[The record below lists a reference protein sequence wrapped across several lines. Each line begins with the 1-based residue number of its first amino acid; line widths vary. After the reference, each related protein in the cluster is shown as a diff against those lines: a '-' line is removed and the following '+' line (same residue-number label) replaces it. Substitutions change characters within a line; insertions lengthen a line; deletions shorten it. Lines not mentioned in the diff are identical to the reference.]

1 MNSEDY
7 SFVGSGIILLREHG
21 AAAPMLEVGNC
32 SAFALAPQTNTLQL
46 QDFQNPGGGI
56 RNRID
61 RVSDWQLNY
70 TFHDFNSENFARTTR
85 GLASTI
91 AAGSVT
97 AEAVV
102 GYKGGYVPLKYI
114 ATAIT
119 SVEPV
124 GGGTAYAAGTDYILD
139 RGMLYVPA
147 TSTIPDPVA
156 GAANFEV
163 EYTRLAGGEVQGAV
177 TSQKFYQMEFR
188 GQNEARGGKF
198 CRMVCHKVSGG
209 MVSSF
214 GVIGED
220 YGAGEVPG
228 SLVYDAAKAT
238 NSSTSGY
245 FFWQQEK

>member
-1 MNSEDY
+1 MEAPDY
-7 SFVGSGIILLREHG
+7 SFVGSGIILLREWG

-32 SAFALAPQTNTLQL
+32 SAFALAPQTNNLQL
-46 QDFQNPGGGI
+46 QDFRNAGGGI

-61 RVSDWQLNY
+61 RVNDWQLTY
-70 TFHDFNSENFARTTR
+70 TFHDFNKENFARTTR
-85 GLASTI
+85 GLASDI
-91 AAGSVT
+91 AAGAVP
-97 AEAVV
+97 AESVV
-102 GYKGGYVPLKYI
+102 GYKGGYVPLKFI
-114 ATAIT
+114 ASTIT

-124 GGGTAYAAGTDYILD
+124 GGGTPYTAGTDYILD
-139 RGMLYVPA
+139 RGMLYLPS
-147 TSTIPDPVA
+147 TTTIPDPVA

-163 EYTRLAGGEVQGAV
+163 DYTKLAGGEVQGAV

-220 YGAGEVPG
+220 YGSGEVPG
-228 SLVYDAAKAT
+228 SLVYDASKAT

-245 FFWQQEK
+245 FYWQQEN